1 MYVHSSLRLLSHK
14 RNESKFGHTKLWD
27 VEPKLPNLDMTL
39 NAMSHMNL
47 FDAESPIGGS
57 SSGHGSNVPSPT
69 SRDDVEPSSDM
80 NEDIFDNM

>member
-1 MYVHSSLRLLSHK
+1 
-14 RNESKFGHTKLWD
+14 
-27 VEPKLPNLDMTL
+27 MTL